1 MVYDLIILGSGSA
14 GLTAAIY
21 ASRKKLN
28 TLILTKQIGGQ
39 SLNASEIENF
49 PGFLKISGAEL
60 IEKIKEQV
68 AKYGVKIKDGVT
80 INGIEK
86 KDAIFSVKT
95 GENKIFE
102 SKAIIIALGKTP
114 KKLEV
119 PGAQK
124 FEGRGVSFCTIC
136 DAPLF
141 AGKNTAVI
149 GGGNAALK
157 SAMDLLAYSPKI
169 YILQHSDKFIG
180 DEITVEK
187 LKASGKV
194 ELLTN
199 AETLEIKGN
208 DFVEGFVYKDLIT
221 GERKELAIGGV
232 FVNIGQIPNTDFL
245 KGFLALN
252 REGEIIIDPRTTQTS
267 VDGIFAA
274 GDVADLPYK
283 QCVIAAAEGA
293 KSALSA
299 HEYLLSKS

>member
-28 TLILTKQIGGQ
+28 TIILTKQIGGQ
-39 SLNASEIENF
+39 SLMASEIENF
-49 PGFLKISGAEL
+49 PGFFKISGAEL
-60 IEKIKEQV
+60 IEKMKEQAV
-68 AKYGVKIKDGVT
+68 RYGVVVKDGIT
-80 INGIEK
+80 ILAIKK
-86 KDAIFSVKT
+86 KDGIFSVKT
-95 GENKIFE
+95 DQGEIFE
-102 SKAIIIALGKTP
+102 SKTIIISLGKTYR
-114 KKLEV
+114 KLEV
-119 PGAQK
+119 PGAKK
-124 FEGRGVSFCTIC
+124 FEGKGVSFCTVC

-169 YILQHSDKFIG
+169 YVLQHLNKFIG
-180 DEITVEK
+180 DEIAIDK

-199 AETLEIKGN
+199 AETTEIKGK
-208 DFVEGFVYKDLIT
+208 DFVEGLIYKDLIT
-221 GERKELAIGGV
+221 GEKKELAIGGV

-252 REGEIIIDPRTTQTS
+252 HRGEIIIDARTTQSS
-267 VDGIFAA
+267 VEGVFAA
-274 GDVADLPYK
+274 GDVTDLPYK

-293 KSALSA
+293 KAALSA
-299 HEYLLSKS
+299 HEYLLK